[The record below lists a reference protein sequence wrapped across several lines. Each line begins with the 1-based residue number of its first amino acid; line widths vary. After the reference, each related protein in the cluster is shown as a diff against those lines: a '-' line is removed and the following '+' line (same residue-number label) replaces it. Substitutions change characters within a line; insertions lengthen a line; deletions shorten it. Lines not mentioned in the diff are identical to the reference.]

1 MSDELPLSP
10 DDVAEIVAILDGGQY
25 ERLDIKTARFALRLA
40 REGGGWTQEWAPS
53 GAAEAAPVA
62 STAPPAPAASSAAG
76 DDDAGEGVA
85 VHPPLP
91 GTFYRAPQP
100 GAPAFVELGATVT
113 PDTVV
118 GIVET
123 MKLMNP
129 VYAGV
134 AGTVAA
140 ILVENATLVE
150 ADAVL
155 MRVAPAA

>member
-1 MSDELPLSP
+1 MSDLPLSP
-10 DDVAEIVAILDGGQY
+10 DDIAEIVAILDGGDY
-25 ERLDIKTARFALRLA
+25 DRLDIRTARFALRIA
-40 REGGGWTQEWAPS
+40 REGGGWTQEWAQAGAGEASPVAVAPATVQVEAG
-53 GAAEAAPVA
+53 GAA
-62 STAPPAPAASSAAG
+62 
-76 DDDAGEGVA
+76 GVA
-85 VHPPLP
+85 VVPPLP

-100 GAPAFVELGATVT
+100 GAPPFVEVGARVAA
-113 PDTVV
+113 DTVV

-140 ILVENATLVE
+140 ILVENAALVT